1 MNITRLSSPPPV
13 ASNERWSAVV
23 AMSLC
28 VALLIAAEFMPVSLL
43 TPIATDLGASNG
55 MAGLAISISGL
66 FAVPTSLLIAPLSHR
81 LDRRHVLMG
90 LAAVMLASLIVIALS
105 PNFAV
110 LMVARAL
117 LGIVIGGFWALATA
131 TMMRLV
137 ASHSVPKAL
146 GIMYTGNAVATAFAA
161 PIGSYLGGMIGW
173 RGVFWLLVPL
183 VIVNLLWMAL
193 SLPAMRPQARPPSA
207 FHLVRRPNVAFA
219 IMGVM
224 LTFAGAFSA
233 FTYFRPFLE
242 TRTQVNLPQLSA
254 LLLAL
259 GLAGFAGTTAV
270 SMLLR
275 RHLYRMLRWLPL
287 VLAIITLA
295 LLAVEHHFWSVTLM
309 LILWG
314 SLNSAIPVAW
324 SAWITQGIA
333 DAPESGGGLMV
344 AAIQLAITLGAA
356 VGGWLLDYLSISAT
370 FIGSALLLA
379 TASLIVGNGTR
390 LKPVMVSQSA
400 GHDTQSHQACPQ

>member
-1 MNITRLSSPPPV
+1 MNATSLSSHTPAV
-13 ASNERWSAVV
+13 VSEHWSAVA

-90 LAAVMLASLIVIALS
+90 LAALMLTSLVVIALS

-110 LMVARAL
+110 LMMARAL

-131 TMMRLV
+131 TIMRLV
-137 ASHSVPKAL
+137 SSQSVPKAL

-161 PIGSYLGGMIGW
+161 PIGSYLGGLIGW

-183 VIVNLLWMAL
+183 VVINLLWMAL
-193 SLPAMRPQARPPSA
+193 CLPSMRSQARPHSA
-207 FHLVRRPNVAFA
+207 FRLMRRPNVAIA
-219 IMGVM
+219 IMGVT

-242 TRTQVNLPQLSA
+242 TRTQVDLPQLSA

-259 GLAGFAGTTAV
+259 GLAGFVGTTAV
-270 SMLLR
+270 SLLLR

-287 VLAIITLA
+287 VLGVITLA
-295 LLAVEHHFWSVTLM
+295 LLAVEHHFWSVALM

-314 SLNSAIPVAW
+314 ALNSAIPVAW

-333 DAPESGGGLMV
+333 DSPESGGGLMV

-356 VGGWLLDYLSISAT
+356 VGGWLLDSLSIRAT
-370 FIGSALLLA
+370 FMGSALLLA
-379 TASLIVGNGTR
+379 AASLVVGNGSR
-390 LKPVMVSQSA
+390 LRPAMPGQ
-400 GHDTQSHQACPQ
+400 

>member
-1 MNITRLSSPPPV
+1 MNATSLSSHTPAV
-13 ASNERWSAVV
+13 VNEHWSAVA

-55 MAGLAISISGL
+55 MAGLAIAISGL

-81 LDRRHVLMG
+81 LDRRHVLLG
-90 LAAVMLASLIVIALS
+90 LAVVMLTSLIVIALS
-105 PNFAV
+105 PNFTV

-131 TMMRLV
+131 TIMRLV
-137 ASHSVPKAL
+137 GSQSVPKAL
-146 GIMYTGNAVATAFAA
+146 GILYTGNAVATAFAA
-161 PIGSYLGGMIGW
+161 PIGSYLGGLIGW

-183 VIVNLLWMAL
+183 VVINLLWMAL
-193 SLPAMRPQARPPSA
+193 CLPSMRSQARPQSA
-207 FHLVRRPNVAFA
+207 FRLMQRPNVVIA
-219 IMGVM
+219 IIGVT

-242 TRTQVNLPQLSA
+242 TRTLVDLPQLSA

-270 SMLLR
+270 SLLLH

-287 VLAIITLA
+287 ALGVITLA
-295 LLAVEHHFWSVTLM
+295 LLTVAHHFWGVALM

-314 SLNSAIPVAW
+314 TLNSAIPVAW

-333 DAPESGGGLMV
+333 DTPESGGGLMV
-344 AAIQLAITLGAA
+344 AAIQLSITLGAA
-356 VGGWLLDYLSISAT
+356 VGGWLLDSLSISAT
-370 FIGSALLLA
+370 FMGSALLLTA
-379 TASLIVGNGTR
+379 ASLVVGNGSR
-390 LKPVMVSQSA
+390 LKPVTLRQ
-400 GHDTQSHQACPQ
+400 

>member
-1 MNITRLSSPPPV
+1 MNATSLSSHTPAV
-13 ASNERWSAVV
+13 VNEHWSAVA

-55 MAGLAISISGL
+55 MAGLAIAISGL

-81 LDRRHVLMG
+81 LDRRHVLLG
-90 LAAVMLASLIVIALS
+90 LAVVMLTSLIVIALS
-105 PNFAV
+105 PNFTV

-131 TMMRLV
+131 TITRLV
-137 ASHSVPKAL
+137 GSQSVPKAL
-146 GIMYTGNAVATAFAA
+146 GILYTGNAVATAFAA
-161 PIGSYLGGMIGW
+161 PIGSYLGGLIGW

-183 VIVNLLWMAL
+183 VVINLLWMAL
-193 SLPAMRPQARPPSA
+193 CLPSMRSQARPQSA
-207 FHLVRRPNVAFA
+207 FRLMQRPNVVIA
-219 IMGVM
+219 IIGVT

-242 TRTQVNLPQLSA
+242 TRTLVDLPQLSA

-270 SMLLR
+270 SLLLH

-287 VLAIITLA
+287 ALGVITLA
-295 LLAVEHHFWSVTLM
+295 LLTVAHHFWGVALM

-314 SLNSAIPVAW
+314 TLNSAIPVAW

-333 DAPESGGGLMV
+333 DTPESGGGLMV
-344 AAIQLAITLGAA
+344 AAIQLSITLGAA
-356 VGGWLLDYLSISAT
+356 VGGWLLDSLSISAT
-370 FIGSALLLA
+370 FMGSALLLTA
-379 TASLIVGNGTR
+379 ASLVVGNGSR
-390 LKPVMVSQSA
+390 LKPVTLGQ
-400 GHDTQSHQACPQ
+400 

>member
-1 MNITRLSSPPPV
+1 
-13 ASNERWSAVV
+13 
-23 AMSLC
+23 MSLC

-66 FAVPTSLLIAPLSHR
+66 FAIPTSLLIAPLSHR
-81 LDRRHVLMG
+81 LDRRNVLMG
-90 LAAVMLASLIVIALS
+90 LAALMLTSLVVIALS

-110 LMVARAL
+110 LMMARAL

-131 TMMRLV
+131 TIMRLV
-137 ASHSVPKAL
+137 SSQSVPKAL

-161 PIGSYLGGMIGW
+161 PIGSYLGGLIGW

-183 VIVNLLWMAL
+183 VVINLLWMAL
-193 SLPAMRPQARPPSA
+193 CLPSMRSQARPHSA
-207 FHLVRRPNVAFA
+207 FRLMRRPNVAIA
-219 IMGVM
+219 IMGVT

-242 TRTQVNLPQLSA
+242 TRTQVDLPQLSA

-270 SMLLR
+270 SLLLR
-275 RHLYRMLRWLPL
+275 RHLYQMLRWLPL
-287 VLAIITLA
+287 VLGVITLA
-295 LLAVEHHFWSVTLM
+295 LLAVEHHFWSVALM

-314 SLNSAIPVAW
+314 ALNSAIPVAW

-333 DAPESGGGLMV
+333 DSPESGGGLMV

-356 VGGWLLDYLSISAT
+356 VGGWLLDSLSISAT
-370 FIGSALLLA
+370 FMGSALLLA
-379 TASLIVGNGTR
+379 AASLVVGNGSR
-390 LKPVMVSQSA
+390 LRPAMLGQ
-400 GHDTQSHQACPQ
+400 

>member
-1 MNITRLSSPPPV
+1 MNATSLSSHTPAV
-13 ASNERWSAVV
+13 VNEHWSAVA

-43 TPIATDLGASNG
+43 TPIATALGASNG
-55 MAGLAISISGL
+55 MAGLAIAISGL

-81 LDRRHVLMG
+81 LDRRHVLLG
-90 LAAVMLASLIVIALS
+90 LAVVMLTSLIVIALS
-105 PNFAV
+105 PNFTV

-131 TMMRLV
+131 TIMRLV
-137 ASHSVPKAL
+137 GSQSVPKAL
-146 GIMYTGNAVATAFAA
+146 GILYTGNAVATAFAA
-161 PIGSYLGGMIGW
+161 PIGSYLGGLIGW

-183 VIVNLLWMAL
+183 VVINLLWMAL
-193 SLPAMRPQARPPSA
+193 CLPSMRSQARPQSA
-207 FHLVRRPNVAFA
+207 FRLMQRPNVVIA
-219 IMGVM
+219 IMGVT

-242 TRTQVNLPQLSA
+242 TRTLVDLPQLSA

-270 SMLLR
+270 SLLLH

-287 VLAIITLA
+287 ALGVITLA
-295 LLAVEHHFWSVTLM
+295 LLTVAHHFWGVALM

-314 SLNSAIPVAW
+314 TLNSAIPVAW

-333 DAPESGGGLMV
+333 DTPESGGGLMV
-344 AAIQLAITLGAA
+344 AAIQLSITLGAA
-356 VGGWLLDYLSISAT
+356 VGGWLLDSLSISAT
-370 FIGSALLLA
+370 FMGSALLLTA
-379 TASLIVGNGTR
+379 ASLVVGNGSR
-390 LKPVMVSQSA
+390 LKPVTLGQ
-400 GHDTQSHQACPQ
+400 

>member
-1 MNITRLSSPPPV
+1 MNVTSLSSHTPAV
-13 ASNERWSAVV
+13 VNEHWSAVA

-43 TPIATDLGASNG
+43 TPIAADLGASNG

-66 FAVPTSLLIAPLSHR
+66 FAVPTSLLIATLSHR

-90 LAAVMLASLIVIALS
+90 LAALMLTSLVAIALS

-110 LMVARAL
+110 LMMARAL

-131 TMMRLV
+131 TIMRLV
-137 ASHSVPKAL
+137 SSQSVPKAL

-161 PIGSYLGGMIGW
+161 PIGSYLGGLIGW
-173 RGVFWLLVPL
+173 RGVFWLLLPL
-183 VIVNLLWMAL
+183 VVLNLLWMAF
-193 SLPAMRPQARPPSA
+193 SLPSIRSQTCPPNV
-207 FHLVRRPNVAFA
+207 FRLMRRPNVTFA

-242 TRTQVNLPQLSA
+242 TRTQVSLPQLSA

-259 GLAGFAGTTAV
+259 GLAGFVGTTAV

-287 VLAIITLA
+287 VLGVITLA
-295 LLAVEHHFWSVTLM
+295 LLAVEHHFWSVALM

-314 SLNSAIPVAW
+314 ALNSAIPVAW
-324 SAWITQGIA
+324 SAWITQGIS
-333 DAPESGGGLMV
+333 DSPESGGGLMV
-344 AAIQLAITLGAA
+344 AAIQLAITLGAT
-356 VGGWLLDYLSISAT
+356 VGGWLLDSLSIRAT
-370 FIGSALLLA
+370 FMGSALLL
-379 TASLIVGNGTR
+379 TAASMVVGNGSR
-390 LKPVMVSQSA
+390 LRPVTLDQ
-400 GHDTQSHQACPQ
+400 

>member
-1 MNITRLSSPPPV
+1 MNATSLSSHTPAV
-13 ASNERWSAVV
+13 VSEHWSAVA

-66 FAVPTSLLIAPLSHR
+66 FAVPTSLLIATLSHR

-90 LAAVMLASLIVIALS
+90 LAALMLTSLVVIALS

-110 LMVARAL
+110 LMMARAL

-131 TMMRLV
+131 TIMRLV
-137 ASHSVPKAL
+137 SSQSVPKAL

-161 PIGSYLGGMIGW
+161 PIGSYLGGLIGW

-183 VIVNLLWMAL
+183 VVINLLWMAL
-193 SLPAMRPQARPPSA
+193 CLPSMRSQARPHSA
-207 FHLVRRPNVAFA
+207 FRLMRRPNIAIA
-219 IMGVM
+219 IMGVT

-242 TRTQVNLPQLSA
+242 TRTQVDLPQLSA

-270 SMLLR
+270 SLLLR
-275 RHLYRMLRWLPL
+275 RHLYRMLRWFPL
-287 VLAIITLA
+287 VLGVITLA
-295 LLAVEHHFWSVTLM
+295 LLAVEHHFWSVALM

-314 SLNSAIPVAW
+314 ALNSAIPVAW

-333 DAPESGGGLMV
+333 DSPESGGGLIV

-356 VGGWLLDYLSISAT
+356 VGGWLLDSLSISAT
-370 FIGSALLLA
+370 FMGSALLLA
-379 TASLIVGNGTR
+379 AASLVVGNGRR
-390 LKPVMVSQSA
+390 LRPAMLGQ
-400 GHDTQSHQACPQ
+400 

>member
-1 MNITRLSSPPPV
+1 MNVTSLSSHTPAV
-13 ASNERWSAVV
+13 VNEHWSAVA

-55 MAGLAISISGL
+55 MAGLAIAISGL

-90 LAAVMLASLIVIALS
+90 LAVVMLTSLIVIALS
-105 PNFAV
+105 PNFTV

-131 TMMRLV
+131 TIMRLV
-137 ASHSVPKAL
+137 SSQSVPKAL
-146 GIMYTGNAVATAFAA
+146 GILYTGNAVATAFAA
-161 PIGSYLGGMIGW
+161 PIGSYLGGLIGW

-183 VIVNLLWMAL
+183 VVINLLWMVL
-193 SLPAMRPQARPPSA
+193 CLPSMHSQARPQSA
-207 FHLVRRPNVAFA
+207 FRLMRRPNVVIA
-219 IMGVM
+219 IIGVT

-242 TRTQVNLPQLSA
+242 TRTLVDLPQLSA

-259 GLAGFAGTTAV
+259 GLAGFVGTTAV

-287 VLAIITLA
+287 VLGVITLA
-295 LLAVEHHFWSVTLM
+295 LLAVEHHFWSVALM

-314 SLNSAIPVAW
+314 ALNSAIPVAW
-324 SAWITQGIA
+324 SAWITQGIS
-333 DAPESGGGLMV
+333 DSPESGGGLMV

-356 VGGWLLDYLSISAT
+356 VGGWLLDSLSISAT
-370 FIGSALLLA
+370 FMGSALLL
-379 TASLIVGNGTR
+379 TAASMVVGNGSR
-390 LKPVMVSQSA
+390 LRPVTLDQ
-400 GHDTQSHQACPQ
+400 

>member
-1 MNITRLSSPPPV
+1 MNVTSLSSHTPAV
-13 ASNERWSAVV
+13 VNEHWSAVA

-55 MAGLAISISGL
+55 MAGLAIAISGL

-90 LAAVMLASLIVIALS
+90 LAVVMLTSLIVIALS
-105 PNFAV
+105 PNFTV

-131 TMMRLV
+131 TIMRLV
-137 ASHSVPKAL
+137 SSQSVPKAL
-146 GIMYTGNAVATAFAA
+146 GILYTGNAVATAFAA
-161 PIGSYLGGMIGW
+161 PIGSYLGGLIGW

-183 VIVNLLWMAL
+183 VVINLLWMVL
-193 SLPAMRPQARPPSA
+193 CLPSMHSQARPHSA
-207 FHLVRRPNVAFA
+207 FRLMHRPNVAIA
-219 IMGVM
+219 IMGVT

-242 TRTQVNLPQLSA
+242 TRTQVDLPQLSA

-259 GLAGFAGTTAV
+259 GLAGFVGTTAV

-287 VLAIITLA
+287 VLGVITLT
-295 LLAVEHHFWSVTLM
+295 LLAVEHHFWSVALM

-314 SLNSAIPVAW
+314 ALNSAIPVAW
-324 SAWITQGIA
+324 SAWITQGIS
-333 DAPESGGGLMV
+333 DSPESGGGLMV

-356 VGGWLLDYLSISAT
+356 VGGWLLDSLSIRAT
-370 FIGSALLLA
+370 FMGSALLL
-379 TASLIVGNGTR
+379 TAASMVVGNGSR
-390 LKPVMVSQSA
+390 LRPVTLDQ
-400 GHDTQSHQACPQ
+400 

>member
-1 MNITRLSSPPPV
+1 MNATSLSSHTPAV
-13 ASNERWSAVV
+13 VSEHWSAVA

-66 FAVPTSLLIAPLSHR
+66 FAVPTSLLIATLSHR

-90 LAAVMLASLIVIALS
+90 LAALMLTSLVVIALS

-110 LMVARAL
+110 LMMARAL

-131 TMMRLV
+131 TIMRLV
-137 ASHSVPKAL
+137 SSQSVPKAL

-161 PIGSYLGGMIGW
+161 PIGSYLGGLIGW

-183 VIVNLLWMAL
+183 VVINLLWMAL
-193 SLPAMRPQARPPSA
+193 CLPSMRSQARPHSA
-207 FHLVRRPNVAFA
+207 FRLMRRPNVAIA
-219 IMGVM
+219 IMGVT
-224 LTFAGAFSA
+224 LTFVGAFSA

-242 TRTQVNLPQLSA
+242 TRTQVDLPQLSA

-259 GLAGFAGTTAV
+259 GLAGFVGTTAV
-270 SMLLR
+270 SLLLR

-287 VLAIITLA
+287 VLGVITLA
-295 LLAVEHHFWSVTLM
+295 LLAVEHHFWSVALM

-314 SLNSAIPVAW
+314 ALNSAIPVAW

-333 DAPESGGGLMV
+333 DSPESGGGLMV

-356 VGGWLLDYLSISAT
+356 VGGWLLDSLSISAT
-370 FIGSALLLA
+370 FMGSALLLA
-379 TASLIVGNGTR
+379 AASLVVGNGRR
-390 LKPVMVSQSA
+390 LRPAMPGQ
-400 GHDTQSHQACPQ
+400 

>member
-1 MNITRLSSPPPV
+1 
-13 ASNERWSAVV
+13 
-23 AMSLC
+23 MSLC

-66 FAVPTSLLIAPLSHR
+66 FAVPTSLLIATLSHR

-90 LAAVMLASLIVIALS
+90 LAVMMLTSLIVIALS

-117 LGIVIGGFWALATA
+117 LGVVIGGFWALATA
-131 TMMRLV
+131 TIMRLV
-137 ASHSVPKAL
+137 GSQSIPKAL
-146 GIMYTGNAVATAFAA
+146 GILYTGNAVATAFAA
-161 PIGSYLGGMIGW
+161 PIGSYLGGLIGW
-173 RGVFWLLVPL
+173 QGVFWLLVPL
-183 VIVNLLWMAL
+183 VVINVLWMAL
-193 SLPAMRPQARPPSA
+193 CLPSMRSQVRPQSA
-207 FHLVRRPNVAFA
+207 FRLMRRPNVAIA
-219 IMGVM
+219 IMGVT

-233 FTYFRPFLE
+233 FIYFRPFLE
-242 TRTQVNLPQLSA
+242 TRTLVDLPQLSA

-270 SMLLR
+270 SLLLH

-287 VLAIITLA
+287 ALGVITLV
-295 LLAVEHHFWSVTLM
+295 LLTVANHFWWVALM

-314 SLNSAIPVAW
+314 TLNAAIPVAW

-333 DAPESGGGLMV
+333 DSPESGGGLMV

-356 VGGWLLDYLSISAT
+356 VGGWLLDSVSISAT
-370 FIGSALLLA
+370 FMGSALLLTA
-379 TASLIVGNGTR
+379 ASLLVGNGRR
-390 LKPVMVSQSA
+390 LRPVTLDQ
-400 GHDTQSHQACPQ
+400 

>member
-1 MNITRLSSPPPV
+1 MNATSLSSRTPDII
-13 ASNERWSAVV
+13 SEHWSAVA

-43 TPIATDLGASNG
+43 TPIAADLGASNG

-66 FAVPTSLLIAPLSHR
+66 FAVPTSLLIATLSHR

-90 LAAVMLASLIVIALS
+90 LAALMLTSLVAIALS
-105 PNFAV
+105 PNFTV
-110 LMVARAL
+110 LMMARAL

-131 TMMRLV
+131 TIMRLV
-137 ASHSVPKAL
+137 SSQSVPKAL

-161 PIGSYLGGMIGW
+161 PIGSYLGGLIGW

-183 VIVNLLWMAL
+183 VVLNLLWMAL
-193 SLPAMRPQARPPSA
+193 CLPSMRSQARPHSA
-207 FHLVRRPNVAFA
+207 FRLMRRPNIAIA

-233 FTYFRPFLE
+233 FTYFCPFLE
-242 TRTQVNLPQLSA
+242 TRTQVSLPQLSA

-287 VLAIITLA
+287 VLGVITLA
-295 LLAVEHHFWSVTLM
+295 LLMVEHHFWGVAMM

-314 SLNSAIPVAW
+314 ALNSAIPVAW

-333 DAPESGGGLMV
+333 DSPESGGGLMV

-356 VGGWLLDYLSISAT
+356 VGGWLLDSLSISAT
-370 FIGSALLLA
+370 FMGSALLLTA
-379 TASLIVGNGTR
+379 ASLVVGNGRR
-390 LKPVMVSQSA
+390 LKPAMLGQ
-400 GHDTQSHQACPQ
+400 